1 MLLAQRYLYPEFPGL
16 RTAEF
21 YLSMGGLAVYI
32 ASRKF
37 LVGQRHAT
45 LRPLLRTT
53 EKLIEVY
60 VGVTV
65 IASLI
70 FALIVSIAG

>member
-1 MLLAQRYLYPEFPGL
+1 M
-16 RTAEF
+16 
-21 YLSMGGLAVYI
+21 
-32 ASRKF
+32 
-37 LVGQRHAT
+37 
-45 LRPLLRTT
+45 

-60 VGVTV
+60 IGITV